1 MKGILA
7 YKAKPAHPSRTRRLI
22 LKGKFIIEKV
32 SIIIL
37 SIMNIQEI
45 IFAVQG
51 KRIRITDHADEE
63 VLSDHLT
70 FDEIFF
76 SVLQGEIIEDYP
88 TDKPYPSCLIYG
100 DNFHGEPIHSVWAYN
115 QETKWTVLITVY
127 RPDPNR
133 WVNWRKR
140 RK

>member
-1 MKGILA
+1 MDINC
-7 YKAKPAHPSRTRRLI
+7 
-22 LKGKFIIEKV
+22 IIEA
-32 SIIIL
+32 IRD
-37 SIMNIQEI
+37 NC
-45 IFAVQG
+45 
-51 KRIRITDHADEE
+51 IRITDHADEE
-63 VLSDHLT
+63 AQADALT

-100 DNFHGEPIHSVWAYN
+100 RNFLGEPVHSVWAYN
-115 QETKWTVLITVY
+115 GQTQWAVLITVY

-133 WVNWRKR
+133 WIDWRKR